1 LSAFVVF
8 RFSLSIWKVL
18 KMSNAPKLSEVFTG
32 RDSSTFTASGFV
44 DKNGRF
50 VPLVKVRGARHALS
64 VAVIADIEREYDALI
79 KTAIDALSPEHEAR
93 MRQELSKSEPA
104 KQSEP
109 AKRTSPLADRIA
121 SSAAKQ

>member
-1 LSAFVVF
+1 
-8 RFSLSIWKVL
+8 
-18 KMSNAPKLSEVFTG
+18 MSNAPKLSEVFVG

-79 KTAIDALSPEHEAR
+79 RTAIEALSPEHEAR
-93 MRQELSKSEPA
+93 MRQEFA

-109 AKRTSPLADRIA
+109 AKPEPAKRSSPLADRIA
-121 SSAAKQ
+121 SSTAKQ

>member
-1 LSAFVVF
+1 
-8 RFSLSIWKVL
+8 
-18 KMSNAPKLSEVFTG
+18 MSNSPKLSEVFTG

-79 KTAIDALSPEHEAR
+79 RTAIEALSPEHEAR
-93 MRQELSKSEPA
+93 MRDDFA
-104 KQSEP
+104 KQSSAESARDTRKAINNGNEP
-109 AKRTSPLADRIA
+109 AKRSSPLADRIA
-121 SSAAKQ
+121 SSTAKQ